1 MKLTIEIDNP
11 EEALHMLQWSRYYGA
26 CASIGAA
33 CRSHLKYQEDVP
45 EKTQKVLEHIAGLA
59 SVIDEEY

>member
-11 EEALHMLQWSRYYGA
+11 DEALHMLKWSSYYSA
-26 CASIGAA
+26 CCAIKTA
-33 CRSHLKYQEDVP
+33 CRNHLKYQEDVP
-45 EKTQKVLEHIAGLA
+45 EKTRTVLEHIAGLA